1 MNLLLDLVLLANIHK
16 IMKNDS
22 EKKDKDSEKKDNKLK
37 YLKDTNSEIVHNN
50 NVNIKSGAWKKKN
63 FYHN

>member
-1 MNLLLDLVLLANIHK
+1 
-16 IMKNDS
+16 MKNDS